1 MNLNFSPFG
10 SELGCDDKRA
20 KLRVVAFEF
29 FMLFVA
35 KLGLAF
41 AFLML
46 LVAKLG
52 VAYAFLMLL
61 VAKLG
66 VAYAFLMLLVAK
78 LGGFCVSPI
87 VGCQI
92 SDAFAFL

>member
-66 VAYAFLMLLVAK
+66 
-78 LGGFCVSPI
+78 GFCVSPI

-92 SDAFAFL
+92 SDAFPFL

>member
-66 VAYAFLMLLVAK
+66 
-78 LGGFCVSPI
+78 GFCVSPI